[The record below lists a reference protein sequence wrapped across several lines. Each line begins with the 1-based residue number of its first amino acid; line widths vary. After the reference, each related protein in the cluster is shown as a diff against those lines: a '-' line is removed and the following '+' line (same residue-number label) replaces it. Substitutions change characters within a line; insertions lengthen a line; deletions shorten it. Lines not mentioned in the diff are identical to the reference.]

1 VIVRLRN
8 TMRPIFAAA
17 FLCLDT
23 ASAASMNVHTLV
35 GERAS
40 AYFAGVTAGEGISP
54 TMAAALQAVIRN
66 NTDAIS
72 GGADF
77 PDFLY
82 ACGTYADHHDAGE
95 AAHWPPF
102 QAAGIRYV
110 RERWP
115 DPALWDDDAKE
126 LIAFIFGVS
135 VHYVADELWEGLASP
150 LGERRGFTEM
160 IDVFQLGNVGH
171 GNVAEGVSNWGGDLY
186 ASWTLDEGNI
196 SAWTRKF
203 PLEELVEIY
212 HMTPKNGVFAHN
224 STNFTDVTLA
234 SLVECKGLFDIGL
247 WALQTF
253 GTLLYPFYNDGP
265 MAQHKLPYIQ
275 ENLLEAPL
283 VGLDDMG
290 AVVTFAWGRLAR
302 WLASPDGP
310 PLVPPQRSDL
320 DKWAAAAAG
329 DADDRSWYELSQR
342 LVPFVTHTSALRG
355 LPQHAV
361 REYFRVVAEEKQR
374 VGLSYD
380 GPVDLEE
387 PLWGIVQALA
397 DHFLSASRQATAT
410 DAGATP
416 IEFYRVPPSPPAT
429 PGASALSALPATSV
443 ASATHADPVAW
454 SIRSAAS
461 GSTGVAAL
469 AYHGSAVASGDFDG
483 DGQPEAAVG
492 AMGVGSQGGAPRSG
506 VVFVDQPGV
515 SASSSASRVVLDGGA
530 SPMARFGSTLVVLD
544 WNLDGID
551 DLAVGAPGWSGW
563 NTSDAA
569 ASPFPLNGDPTYRNY
584 GRVFVYLGS
593 KGSGL
598 QVAAPIVLTTSN
610 VFTGLGWALAAAD
623 VTSDGHSDLLLGCPQ
638 ANDWDGRVL
647 ALAATT
653 ARVAGAVL
661 DVDAPGVAD
670 LDLSG
675 KASAAEFGAGW
686 FGASVA
692 VSAGDAPSAPPLLL
706 VGAPYSRHNLRCS
719 QECEIVGRVFGFALA
734 SQDAALPKPFNTS
747 AAIFSIFGEDPLGRM
762 GASVATTMA
771 GASGGVAGGELVA
784 LGVPGAGATRM
795 GKIALINAA
804 SLPSLRGDVSLASLE
819 PTTARMLLGDVEQG
833 RLGSTLIFADVTAD
847 GQPDLITSAPHE
859 NGKSGLHIPFDQR
872 ELGSVYVFD
881 RAELL
886 CWSRHWLTSSASTN
900 NATWAHKG
908 TRARGRLGAS
918 VAALNQSCMLVGSP
932 RASAES
938 PYIMEGNGAVDIL
951 CVH

>member
-1 VIVRLRN
+1 
-8 TMRPIFAAA
+8 
-17 FLCLDT
+17 
-23 ASAASMNVHTLV
+23 
-35 GERAS
+35 
-40 AYFAGVTAGEGISP
+40 
-54 TMAAALQAVIRN
+54 
-66 NTDAIS
+66 
-72 GGADF
+72 
-77 PDFLY
+77 
-82 ACGTYADHHDAGE
+82 
-95 AAHWPPF
+95 
-102 QAAGIRYV
+102 
-110 RERWP
+110 
-115 DPALWDDDAKE
+115 
-126 LIAFIFGVS
+126 
-135 VHYVADELWEGLASP
+135 
-150 LGERRGFTEM
+150 
-160 IDVFQLGNVGH
+160 
-171 GNVAEGVSNWGGDLY
+171 
-186 ASWTLDEGNI
+186 
-196 SAWTRKF
+196 
-203 PLEELVEIY
+203 
-212 HMTPKNGVFAHN
+212 
-224 STNFTDVTLA
+224 
-234 SLVECKGLFDIGL
+234 
-247 WALQTF
+247 
-253 GTLLYPFYNDGP
+253 
-265 MAQHKLPYIQ
+265 
-275 ENLLEAPL
+275 
-283 VGLDDMG
+283 
-290 AVVTFAWGRLAR
+290 
-302 WLASPDGP
+302 
-310 PLVPPQRSDL
+310 
-320 DKWAAAAAG
+320 
-329 DADDRSWYELSQR
+329 
-342 LVPFVTHTSALRG
+342 
-355 LPQHAV
+355 
-361 REYFRVVAEEKQR
+361 
-374 VGLSYD
+374 
-380 GPVDLEE
+380 
-387 PLWGIVQALA
+387 
-397 DHFLSASRQATAT
+397 
-410 DAGATP
+410 
-416 IEFYRVPPSPPAT
+416 
-429 PGASALSALPATSV
+429 
-443 ASATHADPVAW
+443 
-454 SIRSAAS
+454 
-461 GSTGVAAL
+461 
-469 AYHGSAVASGDFDG
+469 
-483 DGQPEAAVG
+483 
-492 AMGVGSQGGAPRSG
+492 
-506 VVFVDQPGV
+506 
-515 SASSSASRVVLDGGA
+515 
-530 SPMARFGSTLVVLD
+530 MARFGSTLVVLD

-661 DVDAPGVAD
+661 DVDAPGVAA

-734 SQDAALPKPFNTS
+734 SHDAALPKPFNTS

-784 LGVPGAGATRM
+784 LGIPGAGATRM